1 MRAFVLALA
10 LFSLLAAGCPD
21 DTGKQPVV
29 THNNPANV
37 PAPDDAIPEKSLRE
51 LYLDAVKGHDQANY
65 LYSYELP
72 GFPGV
77 MSFSIP
83 NNTPDSRQRWFVGRR
98 MLDGP
103 ELSRAALATRG
114 WDNADAESRVALA
127 REWIAAVAAPL
138 LDEQPERFP
147 VNEDGAALF
156 TAPAVTRLA
165 DGSLKITAWQ
175 RRVVGYGVAGGRVYF
190 VQGTWSF
197 DARGGMT
204 AQLGPQHYARNG

>member
-1 MRAFVLALA
+1 MRALVLALA
-10 LFSLLAAGCPD
+10 IFSLLATGCPD
-21 DTGKQPVV
+21 NQPVA
-29 THNNPANV
+29 THNKPDH
-37 PAPDDAIPEKSLRE
+37 APDDAVSDKSLRE
-51 LYLDAVKGHDQANY
+51 LYLDAVKGHDQADY

-103 ELSRAALATRG
+103 ELSKAALATRG
-114 WDNADAESRVALA
+114 WNSADAESRSVLA

-138 LDEQPERFP
+138 LDKQPDRFP
-147 VNEDGAALF
+147 VNEDGSTLF
-156 TAPAVTRLA
+156 TAPAVTHLA

-175 RRVVGYGVAGGRVYF
+175 RRVVGYGIAGGQVYF

-197 DARGGMT
+197 DAQGSMT
-204 AQLGPQHYARNG
+204 VQHGPQHDARND